1 MNYEAISEHDP
12 EKWEP
17 AFRKDLGLG
26 AQKCELNDCANQQQD
41 GDFHSSIFVERNRSG
56 IGGWELS
63 GRDRRRIG
71 RAVILSGLSARF
83 DYDFRAGTGLPIDPL
98 DLQVA
103 QDRDKAM
110 RESDASSQGAQ

>member
-26 AQKCELNDCANQQQD
+26 AENANSMTVRT
-41 GDFHSSIFVERNRSG
+41 SSKTVTFTRPFLLKGIRSG

-63 GRDRRRIG
+63 GRDRRRTG
-71 RAVILSGLSARF
+71 RAVNLSGLSARF
-83 DYDFRAGTGLPIDPL
+83 DYDFRAGTGLLSGDGLYRSVRP
-98 DLQVA
+98 
-103 QDRDKAM
+103 
-110 RESDASSQGAQ
+110 SSGAGP